1 MLKYTI
7 RGCRLMITVTKEQ
20 FEKMKKLGLLDDSSI
35 NRNFVITGKNKK
47 SKNKKYNVAPT
58 RSILHFLGK

>member
-1 MLKYTI
+1 
-7 RGCRLMITVTKEQ
+7 MITVTKEQ
-20 FEKMKKLGLLDDSSI
+20 FEKMKELGLLDDSSI